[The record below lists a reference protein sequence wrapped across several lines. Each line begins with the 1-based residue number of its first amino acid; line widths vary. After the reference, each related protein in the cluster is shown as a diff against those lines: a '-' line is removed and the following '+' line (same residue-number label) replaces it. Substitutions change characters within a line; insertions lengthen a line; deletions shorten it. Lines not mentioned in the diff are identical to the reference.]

1 VDLRK
6 LAEITEGY
14 TGADIE
20 AVCREAAMVAARE
33 NINVEKVSM
42 RHFETALQ
50 KIKPSVTEVEKA
62 EYDKIIRDFKKS
74 MAYIG

>member
-1 VDLRK
+1 
-6 LAEITEGY
+6 
-14 TGADIE
+14 
-20 AVCREAAMVAARE
+20 
-33 NINVEKVSM
+33 M
-42 RHFETALQ
+42 RHFEAALQ